1 MQYRPLYDNIVV
13 KLEKASEKT
22 ESGIILPTAAKEK
35 PHQGE
40 VVAVGEGKLLENGQI
55 RPVSVKVGQKVVFK
69 SYAPSELPNE
79 TELVVISESDIL
91 AVIE

>member
-1 MQYRPLYDNIVV
+1 MNYRPLYDNIVV
-13 KLEKASEKT
+13 KLMKAQEKT
-22 ESGIILPTAAKEK
+22 ESGIILPGASKEK

-40 VVAVGEGKLLENGQI
+40 VVSVGEGKLLDNGQV
-55 RPVSVKVGQKVVFK
+55 RPLAVKVGQKVIFK

-79 TELVVISESDIL
+79 EELVVISESDVL